1 MGSKQQSALDW
12 ITYYQRLN
20 LSRSTTIFKNYL
32 LTGVAYLQIGF
43 NKSLRNIKN
52 TDRMV
57 YLNEENTLKEITSED
72 VS

>member
-20 LSRSTTIFKNYL
+20 LSRSTTIFKNYP

-57 YLNEENTLKEITSED
+57 YLNEENTLKEITSEG